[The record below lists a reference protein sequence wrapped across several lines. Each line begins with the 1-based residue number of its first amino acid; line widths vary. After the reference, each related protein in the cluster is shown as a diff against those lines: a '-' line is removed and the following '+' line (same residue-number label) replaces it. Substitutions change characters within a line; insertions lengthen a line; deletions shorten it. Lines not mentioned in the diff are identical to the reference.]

1 MSHISIF
8 FKTKLPL
15 THPPIKETFSLRV
28 KRSIIMDGPL
38 VDERHSQGRKYTSL
52 AVRGLGSSCSATG
65 KSQCCQCSGNSK
77 CGANCQCRE
86 SNKACENS
94 TPGRK
99 ERCGNSPTVARTDT
113 TVNPVEL
120 RTEQHVPVS
129 PHSSTVDT
137 GSVSESQ
144 QLAWDALDQQLDG
157 NAQVP
162 GSTSRPALTENVV
175 PLPSAIGR
183 STSSLVLAY
192 LDQRQG
198 GGGGGLPGTQSPDSP
213 QPGSPATFDLPNL
226 SESQYTSEL
235 NIFTDLP
242 PKLGRSSGS

>member
-1 MSHISIF
+1 M
-8 FKTKLPL
+8 
-15 THPPIKETFSLRV
+15 
-28 KRSIIMDGPL
+28 
-38 VDERHSQGRKYTSL
+38 
-52 AVRGLGSSCSATG
+52 
-65 KSQCCQCSGNSK
+65 
-77 CGANCQCRE
+77 
-86 SNKACENS
+86 
-94 TPGRK
+94 
-99 ERCGNSPTVARTDT
+99 
-113 TVNPVEL
+113 
-120 RTEQHVPVS
+120 PVS

-192 LDQRQG
+192 LDQSQ
-198 GGGGGLPGTQSPDSP
+198 GGLPGTQSPDYP

-242 PKLGRSSGS
+242 PKLGTIQQQLKDRTCWHSQSDDHARTFATLIQAGKTSAAIATLGGQVSRRTQPCRDRQNPAPGGLCRVHPRPVPQVVIPGSD